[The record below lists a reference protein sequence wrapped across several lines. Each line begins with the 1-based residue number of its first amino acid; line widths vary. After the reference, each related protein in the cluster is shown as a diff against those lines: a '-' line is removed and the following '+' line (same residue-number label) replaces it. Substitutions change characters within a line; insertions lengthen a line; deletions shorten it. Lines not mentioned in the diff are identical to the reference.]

1 MEQVAFVF
9 PGQGSQY
16 VGMGLALAETS
27 PVARAVFREAD
38 AALGSPITELAWSG
52 PAEDL
57 DRTVNAQPAIL
68 ATSIAYL
75 RAMEAERAESGA
87 EALTPAFCAGHSM
100 GQFSAMV
107 AAGTL
112 GFADAIRLVTERG
125 RLMQASAPGR
135 DGAMAAI
142 LGLDPAA
149 LPAVLEAGSRDG
161 IVVLANDNAPGQV
174 VISGERRAVETAIA
188 AAREQGA
195 RKAVVLPVSVA
206 AHSPLMADAAHA
218 IARMVDDVTFAD
230 PAVPLLSNASAALIT
245 TGAAARHELVEHLTT
260 GVDWTRTV
268 RTMADAGV
276 TRFVEVGPGRVL
288 AGLVRRIAP
297 EAEVHALDD
306 QSAPGRL
313 ALPAWDTAGAPASA
327 AGAVA

>member
-16 VGMGLALAETS
+16 VGMGLALAEMS
-27 PVARAVFREAD
+27 PAARAVFGEAD
-38 AALGSPITELAWSG
+38 AALGAPISELAWSG

-57 DRTVNAQPAIL
+57 DLTVNAQPAIL

-75 RAMEAERAESGA
+75 RAMQAARAETGA
-87 EALTPAFCAGHSM
+87 EPLIPAFCAGHSM

-112 GFADAIRLVTERG
+112 SFADAIRLVTERG
-125 RLMQASAPGR
+125 RLMQESAPGR

-142 LGLDPAA
+142 IGLDPGA
-149 LPAVLEAGSRDG
+149 LPDVLAAGARAG
-161 IVVLANDNAPGQV
+161 LVVLANDNAPGQD
-174 VISGERRAVETAIA
+174 VISGERAAVEAAIA
-188 AAREQGA
+188 AARERGA
-195 RKAVVLPVSVA
+195 RKAVILPVSVA

-230 PAVPLLSNASAALIT
+230 PAVPLLANATAALIT
-245 TGAAARHELVEHLTT
+245 TGRAARQELVEHLTS

-268 RTMADAGV
+268 RAMTNGGV
-276 TRFVEVGPGRVL
+276 RRFIEVGPGRVL
-288 AGLVRRIAP
+288 SGLVRRIAP
-297 EAEVHALDD
+297 DAETHPLDD
-306 QSAPGRL
+306 ASAPGRL
-313 ALPAWDTAGAPASA
+313 AVPAWVINGAPAP
-327 AGAVA
+327 AGSVVA